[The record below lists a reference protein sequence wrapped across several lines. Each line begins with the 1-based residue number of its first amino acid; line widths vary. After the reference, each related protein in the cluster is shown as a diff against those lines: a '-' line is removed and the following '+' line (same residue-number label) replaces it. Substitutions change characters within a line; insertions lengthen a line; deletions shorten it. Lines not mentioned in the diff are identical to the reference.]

1 MEGMIMRN
9 HIKMLA
15 VLASI
20 LLLSSCASL
29 LGSRNVELSLAQL
42 QDAMARKFPF
52 DSRYLE
58 LVDVRLTNPRL
69 TLQPGTNR
77 LVTTMDASITPPFLE
92 KGWTGNFTM
101 SSFLKVDPARRAIT
115 LDDPRM
121 ENMAIDGLSGPYAN
135 RITKALGLVAEQL
148 LQDTPLYTFDAN
160 DFRYAGSQFLP
171 TKINTT
177 SSGLMV
183 TFEPAR

>member
-1 MEGMIMRN
+1 MRMYA
-9 HIKMLA
+9 KKLTL
-15 VLASI
+15 LASV

-29 LGSRNVELSLAQL
+29 LGSRNVELPLAQL
-42 QDAMARKFPF
+42 QEAMARKFPF

-58 LVDVRLTNPRL
+58 LIDVRLTNPRL
-69 TLQPGTNR
+69 ALQPGTNR
-77 LVTTMDASITPPFLE
+77 LVTTMDASITPPFME
-92 KGWTGNFTM
+92 KSWAGNFTM
-101 SSFLKVDPARRAIT
+101 SSFLKVDPARRAIM

-135 RITKALGLVAEQL
+135 RVMKGLGLIAEQF
-148 LQDTPLYTFDAN
+148 LQNAPLYTFDAN

-177 SSGLMV
+177 SNGLVV

>member
-1 MEGMIMRN
+1 MR
-9 HIKMLA
+9 IRFQKLAMLA
-15 VLASI
+15 MI
-20 LLLSSCASL
+20 FLLSSCASL

-52 DSRYLE
+52 NSRYLE

-69 TLQPGTNR
+69 SLQPGTNR
-77 LVTTMDASITPPFLE
+77 LITTMDASIAPPFME
-92 KGWTGNFTM
+92 KSWTGNFTM
-101 SSFLKVDPARRAIT
+101 SSFLKVDPAKRAIM

-121 ENMAIDGLSGPYAN
+121 ENIAIAGLTGPYAG
-135 RITKALGLVAEQL
+135 RITKAVGLLAEQL
-148 LQDTPLYTFDAN
+148 LQDTPLYTFDAQ
-160 DFRYAGSQFLP
+160 DFRYAGAQFLP

-177 SSGLMV
+177 SSGLVV

>member
-1 MEGMIMRN
+1 MRN
-9 HIKMLA
+9 QLKTLA
-15 VLASI
+15 VLASLM
-20 LLLSSCASL
+20 LLTSCASL
-29 LGSRNVELSLAQL
+29 LGTRNVELSLAQL

-69 TLQPGTNR
+69 ALQPGTNR
-77 LVTTMDASITPPFLE
+77 LITTMDASLTPPFME

-101 SSFLKVDPARRAIT
+101 SSFLKVDPARRAIM

-121 ENMAIDGLSGPYAN
+121 ENIAIDGLSGPYAN
-135 RITKALGLVAEQL
+135 RVAKALGLVAEQF
-148 LQDTPLYTFDAN
+148 LQNAPLYTFDAN
-160 DFRYAGSQFLP
+160 DFRYAGAQFLP

-177 SSGLMV
+177 SNGLVV